1 MRVVDYITDRLYR
14 EGAKDIFMLTGGG
27 MMFLSD
33 SIAVHPKVKAVCNHH
48 EQASAMAAVG
58 YAKYTG
64 GIGVAYTSTGCGATN
79 AITGLLDAWQDNVPV
94 VFVSGQVK
102 RKETTYNSKIP
113 LRQIG
118 TQEAN
123 IVSIV
128 EPLTKYAVMVN
139 EPNDIAYHLE
149 KALYLAKTGRPGP
162 VWIDVP
168 MDVQGASINTKKL
181 KKFDP
186 KEIKKDYKTT
196 PTKSELDKLE
206 KLLQVANRPVIIAGQ
221 GVRIAKALSELRRL
235 TEHYK
240 IPVVA
245 PYLGVSNLPTDH
257 PNYIGVIGTKASRS
271 GNLAMQNADLI
282 IAIGTRLSVTAIGY
296 EYELFA
302 REAKKVIIDID
313 PVEHKKP
320 TIKVDLFINADAKEF
335 LKDFHP
341 KKSLNTGSW
350 LKLCQKWK
358 SKYPVCLPE
367 YRNYK
372 DKISMFNLIDTLS
385 RLMPDDGVV
394 VSDAGSSFYVSTM
407 TVNIKKKQRYL
418 TSGGQ
423 ADMGFTMPASIGAAV
438 AKGGCVYGITGD
450 GSLQLNIQELQT
462 IVHNKLPVKTFVLN
476 NSGYLSIRATQNKFF
491 EGRLIGTGP
500 ESGVSIPNLEKIAA
514 AYGIRYFKLSNSVTL
529 EKDLKKVLSHKGPS
543 LVEVICP
550 KNEPVV
556 PAAASVRRE
565 DGTMVSRPLE
575 DMMPLLDRD
584 EYRDNLLIKP
594 VDGQD
599 TPHELV

>member
-33 SIAVHPKVKAVCNHH
+33 SVYVHPKLKAVCNHH

-79 AITGLLDAWQDNVPV
+79 AITGLLDAWQDSVPC

-102 RKETTYNSKIP
+102 RKETTHNSDIP

-118 TQEAN
+118 TQEADIIP
-123 IVSIV
+123 IVKS
-128 EPLTKYAVMVN
+128 LTKYAVML
-139 EPNDIAYHLE
+139 NDPHEVAYHIE

-162 VWIDVP
+162 VWIDIP
-168 MDVQGASINTKKL
+168 MDVQGAFFDSTKQ

-186 KEIKKDYKTT
+186 KELKKEYKKV
-196 PTKSELDKLE
+196 PTKRELSALE
-206 KLLQVANRPVIIAGQ
+206 KMLKEAKRPVIIGGQ
-221 GVRIAKALSELRRL
+221 GLRLAGALPEFKKFV
-235 TEHYK
+235 EKYK

-257 PNYIGVIGTKASRS
+257 SNYIGVIGTKASRS

-302 REAKKVIIDID
+302 REAKKIVIDID

-320 TIKVDLFINADAKEF
+320 TIKIDLFINADAKEF
-335 LKDFHP
+335 ITRFQP
-341 KKSLNTGSW
+341 KQMPDVRFW
-350 LKLCQKWK
+350 LKQCREWK
-358 SKYPVCLPE
+358 KKYPVCLPA
-367 YRNYK
+367 YRTLK
-372 DKISMFNLIDTLS
+372 GKISMFNLIDTLS
-385 RLMPDDGVV
+385 RLMPADGVV
-394 VSDAGSSFYVSTM
+394 VSDAGSSFYVTTM
-407 TVNIKKKQRYL
+407 AVNIKKKQRYL

-423 ADMGFTMPASIGAAV
+423 ADMGFTVPASIGAAV
-438 AKGGCVYGITGD
+438 AKGGEVYGITGD

-491 EGRLIGTGP
+491 EGHLIGTGP
-500 ESGVSIPNLEKIAA
+500 ESGVSIPSLEKIAG
-514 AYGIRYFKLSNSVTL
+514 AYGIKYFKLSNSVTL
-529 EKDLKKVLSHKGPS
+529 EKDLKKVLAYKGAA
-543 LVEVICP
+543 LVEVMCP

-556 PAAASVRRE
+556 PAVASVRRE

-575 DMMPLLDRD
+575 DMMPFLDRE
-584 EYRDNLLIKP
+584 EYRNNLLIKP
-594 VDGQD
+594 VDEKD
-599 TPHELV
+599 SK

>member
-1 MRVVDYITDRLYR
+1 MRVVDYITDRFHQ
-14 EGAKDIFMLTGGG
+14 EGVKDIFMLTGGG

-33 SIAVHPKVKAVCNHH
+33 SVFVHPNMQAICNHH

-102 RKETTYNSKIP
+102 RKETTYNSEIP

-123 IVSIV
+123 IIDIV
-128 EPLTKYAVMVN
+128 KPLTKYSVMIN
-139 EPNDIAYHLE
+139 EPNEVAYHIE

-168 MDVQGASINTKKL
+168 MDVQGAEFDAKKQ
-181 KKFDP
+181 KKFSP
-186 KEIKKDYKTT
+186 KELKQDYKTV
-196 PTKSELDKLE
+196 PTKTELSALE
-206 KLLQVANRPVIIAGQ
+206 KMLQKAERPVIIAGQ
-221 GVRIAKALSELRRL
+221 GVRIAKALPEFKKMV
-235 TEHYK
+235 EKYN

-257 PNYIGVIGTKASRS
+257 PNYIGTIGTKASRS
-271 GNLAMQNADLI
+271 GNFAVQNADLI

-296 EYELFA
+296 EYNLFA
-302 REAKKVIIDID
+302 REAKKVVIDID
-313 PVEHKKP
+313 PTEHKKP
-320 TIKVDLFINADAKEF
+320 TIKIDLFINADAKEF
-335 LKDFHP
+335 INHFHP
-341 KKSLNTGSW
+341 ERVPDIKWW
-350 LKLCQKWK
+350 LKHCQDWK
-358 SKYPVCLPE
+358 EKYPVCLPE
-367 YRNYK
+367 YRKYK
-372 DKISMFNLIDTLS
+372 GNISMFNLVDTLS

-394 VSDAGSSFYVSTM
+394 VSDAGSAFYVTTM
-407 TVNIKKKQRYL
+407 AVNIKKKQRYL

-438 AKGGCVYGITGD
+438 AKGGEVFGITGD

-476 NSGYLSIRATQNKFF
+476 NNGYLSIRATQNKFF

-500 ESGVSIPNLEKIAA
+500 ESGVSIPSIKKIAA
-514 AYGIRYFKLSNSVTL
+514 AYGVKYFKLNKSATL
-529 EKDLKKVLSHKGPS
+529 EKDIENILQYDGPA
-543 LVEVICP
+543 LCEVICP
-550 KNEPVV
+550 PNEPVV
-556 PAAASVRRE
+556 PSAASIKRE
-565 DGTMVSRPLE
+565 DGTMISRPLE
-575 DMMPLLDRD
+575 DMMPFLDRE
-584 EYRDNLLIKP
+584 EYRSNLIVKP
-594 VDGQD
+594 VAD
-599 TPHELV
+599 